1 MACPNMLSC
10 AVLEWVKGFRR
21 LGFQKRANG
30 MYTAS
35 NTASVR
41 PPNHGLDGK
50 IYSSPGGFDKSLVE
64 HIFGICLQGLNKN

>member
-21 LGFQKRANG
+21 LGFQKRSANG
-30 MYTAS
+30 TYTAS

-41 PPNHGLDGK
+41 PPNHGLDGR
-50 IYSSPGGFDKSLVE
+50 YTV
-64 HIFGICLQGLNKN
+64 LQEALIRALLNTYLGSVFRA